1 MIIDLFL
8 LLLILFLCFVL
19 YRYRV
24 KKLQVYNSPLLGT
37 IVVWQ
42 KYNRERLLTINGF
55 SQGLSIDNLS
65 ITKSYWYT
73 IAQSVLKIIKKQKK
87 PRVLILGLGGNTTSL
102 LIQKE
107 NPKIAFIIIE
117 IDKYIIQACKDWF
130 SLGDI
135 KNLTLIQ
142 DDAYKVI
149 FTVKKIK
156 PPFDAIVI
164 DIFNGKSSRKIQSR
178 EEKIITQLAKLIT
191 PKGALI
197 FNWPA
202 NTEKTKQ
209 EANEIIQFCKNN
221 TLIVHKEYIHDPRG
235 YKNFVITALRN
246 Y

>member
-8 LLLILFLCFVL
+8 LLLIIFLCFL
-19 YRYRV
+19 FYRYRV
-24 KKLQVYNSPLLGT
+24 KKLQVYNSSLLGT

-42 KYNRERLLTINGF
+42 KYNKERLLTINGF
-55 SQGLSIDNLS
+55 SQGLSIDDDS
-65 ITKSYWYT
+65 ITKSYWYA
-73 IAQSVLKIIKKQKK
+73 IAQSVLKIIKKHKK

-107 NPKIAFIIIE
+107 NPKIAFTIIE
-117 IDKYIIQACKDWF
+117 IDKYIIQACTDWF

-142 DDAYKVI
+142 EDAYKII

-156 PPFDAIVI
+156 PLFDAIVI
-164 DIFNGKSSRKIQSR
+164 DIFNGKSSPKIQSR
-178 EEKIITQLAKLIT
+178 EEKIIAQLAKLIT
-191 PKGALI
+191 PKGALV

-221 TLIVHKEYIHDPRG
+221 NLIVRKEYIHDPRG
-235 YKNFVITALRN
+235 YKNFVITARK
-246 Y
+246 